1 MGDATTPEVISVGF
15 SWTTGTVSV
24 TATEGPFPTRL
35 RRSGYDNR
43 TANGL
48 GTIQMV
54 TPQIVKWDFPNR
66 SEPWDRYTG
75 AIGILR
81 IKFVP
86 EPYGWGMLAAGLG
99 LLTVLYRVQTR
110 RHRSSSAV
118 RRMN

>member
-15 SWTTGTVSV
+15 PWTTGTVSV

-35 RRSGYDNR
+35 RRGGYDNR

-54 TPQIVKWDFPNR
+54 APQIVKWDFPNR
-66 SEPWDRYTG
+66 SAPWDRYTG

-86 EPYGWGMLAAGLG
+86 EPNLSLILVTGIG
-99 LLTVLYRVQTR
+99 LLTVLNISR
-110 RHRSSSAV
+110 RKKL
-118 RRMN
+118 NG